1 MHTFAYLRGT
11 SEYSI
16 TIPLHDGSR
25 SVLDFDQPPGT
36 VDPNWRFMTDSD
48 HTGNAEIQNRRQ
60 SQYGLC
66 VTLNNAPVLWNHKES
81 SVATPL
87 IQEAHADT
95 SSTAVEIYGLR
106 PHCTTHSV
114 YTKEPSPSARIC
126 TVKPGPKGDLP
137 SQELMGL
144 SYIADEMNIEFPMP
158 FTLEMDN
165 AAAKIF
171 CDGSASKTRLKHID
185 ARQEWVQM
193 LRRKDIVKAQHVPS
207 EHNLADIF
215 TKILPK
221 STFIRLRDQLLKPLP
236 AELKVLLSRAT
247 FG

>member
-1 MHTFAYLRGT
+1 
-11 SEYSI
+11 
-16 TIPLHDGSR
+16 
-25 SVLDFDQPPGT
+25 
-36 VDPNWRFMTDSD
+36 MTDSD
-48 HTGNAEIQNRRQ
+48 HAGNAEIQNRRR
-60 SQYGLC
+60 SQNGLC
-66 VTLNNAPVLWNHKES
+66 VTLNNAPVLWYSKAS
-81 SVATPL
+81 SVAFATPL

-95 SSTAVEIYGLR
+95 SSTAVEIYAAGNA
-106 PHCTTHSV
+106 T
-114 YTKEPSPSARIC
+114 
-126 TVKPGPKGDLP
+126 
-137 SQELMGL
+137 QELMGL
-144 SYIADEMNIEFPMP
+144 SYIVDEMNIEFPMP

-221 STFIRLRDQLLKPLP
+221 STFTRLRDQLLKPLP